1 MLEVRFD
8 TNQKANHKEIDFILS
23 KTCCLMLVHQTDIK
37 GARRSVVSWITRII
51 EPVFDRHLKC
61 VSSTLNFEKIISNL

>member
-37 GARRSVVSWITRII
+37 GAMRSVVSWITRTIGKA
-51 EPVFDRHLKC
+51 RL
-61 VSSTLNFEKIISNL
+61 